1 MALETVA
8 LKDVLHGMAQAMLV
22 PTIIGLILLAGFT
35 VYQIGSV
42 IAERLTERRR
52 LRARLPELL
61 RRLDGAA
68 GPDLPEIIEGSGMLR
83 RQKRAMGVL
92 IDAQALPEETRV
104 ALARELLSAEEAHYA
119 RIVGRTDTVARIG
132 PMLGLMGTLIP
143 LAPGLTALAEGDVRV
158 LSQSLMVAFDT
169 TIVGL
174 AAAAVCYV
182 ISKTRTRWY
191 EQYGV
196 TLETVL
202 SAVLE
207 RLGRS
212 AQSTTA
218 AGGDA

>member
-42 IAERLTERRR
+42 IAEWLTERRR
-52 LRARLPELL
+52 LRTRLPELL

-68 GPDLPEIIEGSGMLR
+68 GPELPEIIEDSGMLR

-92 IDAQALPEETRV
+92 LDAQALPEETKV

-119 RIVGRTDTVARIG
+119 RVVGRTDTVARIG

-182 ISKTRTRWY
+182 ISKIRSRWY
-191 EQYGV
+191 ERYGV

-207 RLGRS
+207 RLGRPGHS
-212 AQSTTA
+212 EPVVRS
-218 AGGDA
+218 DA